1 MDVHYTNEQKLEIYS
16 NVLEQLKYNLAK
28 DYYGAGFC
36 TCMHS
41 AIRDFRGIS
50 YGYLDG
56 FHAHDDIKDSL
67 FSELIQYRPE
77 VYVFEEIWGTEVL
90 YWFPRNEEGLKRRI
104 EITKEIIVKLQNN
117 INGRLGKEA

>member
-1 MDVHYTNEQKLEIYS
+1 MDVYYTNEQKLEIYS
-16 NVLEQLKYNLAK
+16 DVLEQFKSDLAK
-28 DYYGAGFC
+28 NYYGVGFC
-36 TCMHS
+36 SCMHS

-50 YGYLDG
+50 FGYLDL
-56 FHAHDDIKDSL
+56 FHPDQDIRKSL
-67 FSELIQYRPE
+67 FPELIQYRPE
-77 VYVFEEIWGTEVL
+77 VYVHEFIWGTDIL